1 VLQVLDCARDAVYV
15 VTTLKDIR
23 LNVADL
29 RHSPTP
35 HLQNMSQQYQH
46 KLKAFYQRLL
56 ELLAQKHDSDYLRE
70 QLSQLSQINEHV
82 HQQLQSDTQHAG
94 SELEIAPDQ
103 LSTLLN
109 INREVRHSGH
119 NLLRA
124 LDNWYLL

>member
-1 VLQVLDCARDAVYV
+1 MLDCARDAVSV
-15 VTTLKDIR
+15 VKTLKDIR
-23 LNVADL
+23 LNMADL

-70 QLSQLSQINEHV
+70 QLSQLSQLSQI
-82 HQQLQSDTQHAG
+82 
-94 SELEIAPDQ
+94 SELEIAPNQ
-103 LSTLLN
+103 FSTRLN

-119 NLLRA
+119 NLPRA
-124 LDNWYLL
+124 LESWYLL